1 MKIEQLID
9 DEVKKQLKYKTKLVK
24 KRQQK
29 RNKEKLSQ
37 RDIEDLMGINRD
49 IYTRGKGGAIR
60 RK

>member
-1 MKIEQLID
+1 MEIEQLID
-9 DEVKKQLKYKTKLVK
+9 DKIKKRLNYKAKPVK

-37 RDIEDLMGINRD
+37 RDIEELMGINRD
-49 IYTRGKGGAIR
+49 IYVRKGGALR

>member
-9 DEVKKQLKYKTKLVK
+9 DEIKKQLSYKAKPVK

-37 RDIEDLMGINRD
+37 RDIEELMGINRD
-49 IYTRGKGGAIR
+49 IYVRKGGALR

>member
-1 MKIEQLID
+1 MKIEQLIG
-9 DEVKKQLKYKTKLVK
+9 DEIKKQLSYKAKPVK

-37 RDIEDLMGINRD
+37 RDIEELMGVNRD
-49 IYTRGKGGAIR
+49 IYVRKGGALR